1 MLQLTLITHSIT
13 QPNAVALAN
22 TIQSILGPTTNF
34 VSISPYPKFPD
45 SYSIHLETMVPLDN
59 PAAVIHQAI
68 MLADQIVSPW
78 LTYYDSDLEKIELIY
93 NDSDQTQKRH
103 PACSVIRWG
112 QISY

>member
-13 QPNAVALAN
+13 HTEATALAN
-22 TIQSILGPTTNF
+22 TLQSLLGPTTTIL
-34 VSISPYPKFPD
+34 SITPYSKFRD
-45 SYSIHLETMVPLDN
+45 SYSLHLEKMVPLDN

-68 MLADQIVSPW
+68 TLADQIVSPW

-103 PACSVIRWG
+103 PACAGIRWG